1 MKYRKLGKTSW
12 DVSEVGFGG
21 WGIGRTWWGTTHDEE
36 SIQALKAAWDAGV
49 NFFDTAYVYGDGHSE
64 ELMARA
70 LKGKEA
76 IIATKI
82 PPKNGEWPGNP
93 KTSVSDVFPESWIV
107 SCTER
112 SLKKLKREAIDLT
125 QFHVWADE
133 WLEQDEWKE
142 AIAKLRKQGKI
153 RAFGVSIN
161 DHQPHS
167 ALKLV
172 DSSLIDTVQVIF
184 NIFDQSPADK
194 LFPLCK
200 KKNVGIIVRVPFDE
214 GGLTGTLTLD
224 TQFEKGDFRKGYF
237 RGDNLRQTVEHA
249 DRLKVF
255 LKNGIRTLP
264 ELALKFILSFEEV
277 SSVIPGMRKSGHVSA
292 NTSVSG
298 SEPLSPSVK
307 KSLGAHAWP
316 RNFYGMWDE

>member
-1 MKYRKLGKTSW
+1 MNLRKFGRTNW

-21 WGIGRTWWGTTHDEE
+21 WGIGRTWWGTTNDDE

-76 IIATKI
+76 LIATKI
-82 PPKNGEWPGNP
+82 PPKNGEWPANS
-93 KTSVSDVFPESWIV
+93 KTPPTDVFPESWII

-112 SLKKLKREAIDLT
+112 SLKKLNRETIDLT

-133 WLEQDEWKE
+133 WLANDEWKE
-142 AIAKLRKQGKI
+142 AIAKLKTQGKI

-161 DHQPHS
+161 DHQPNS
-167 ALKLV
+167 ALALV
-172 DSSLIDTVQVIF
+172 DSGLIDSVQVIF
-184 NIFDQSPADK
+184 NVFDQTPADK

-200 KKNVGIIVRVPFDE
+200 KKNVGVIVRVPFDE
-214 GGLTGTLTLD
+214 GGLTGTFTLD

-237 RGDNLRQTVEHA
+237 RGDNLRQTVERA
-249 DRLKVF
+249 EKLKGF
-255 LKNGIRTLP
+255 LKEGIRTLP
-264 ELALKFILSFEEV
+264 ELALKYILSFEEV
-277 SSVIPGMRKSGHVSA
+277 STVIPGMRKSSHVSA
-292 NTSVSG
+292 NTAVSG
-298 SEPLSPSVK
+298 SEPLSPRVK
-307 KSLGAHAWP
+307 KYLGAHAWP